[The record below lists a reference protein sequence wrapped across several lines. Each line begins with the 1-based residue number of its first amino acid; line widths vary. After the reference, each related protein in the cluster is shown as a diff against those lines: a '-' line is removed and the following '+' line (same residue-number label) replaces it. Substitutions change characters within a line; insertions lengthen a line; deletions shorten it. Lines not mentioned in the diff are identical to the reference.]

1 MRKKICFVTTISG
14 TIKAFLL
21 GLSDYL
27 VTQRDYDVTFIC
39 APDKRIDEMQSEHL
53 HFIPV
58 PMSRGMN
65 FDGLRVVTML
75 TKIFREQQFDI
86 VQYATPNAAVY
97 ASIAAKRAGIKNR
110 LYTQWGIRYMGYDG
124 GISRWL
130 FKSLEKLVCR
140 NSSVIECESFSLY
153 EFSVSEGLYPKE
165 KACVIGQ
172 GSACGVNL
180 GKAEIDKRDVWRKE
194 IRKQLG
200 ISDDAV
206 VFGYMGRI
214 TRDKGM
220 NELIAAFKKFQE
232 SNSQAVL
239 LLVGELDNESTIE
252 KELFEWAKQCS
263 KVLLPGRTPC
273 PEKFYAAMDVFCSLS
288 YREGFGLV
296 VIEAAAM
303 GLPAI
308 VTDVPGQ
315 RDTIILGVT
324 GKAVPAK
331 LVNPVVDAMR
341 FYVSHMDKTKE
352 MGKNARKNVEE
363 NYEQQGLFKL
373 LADHRD
379 MIITNA
385 R

>member
-1 MRKKICFVTTISG
+1 MRKKICFVTTIPG

-21 GLSDYL
+21 VFADYL
-27 VTQRDYDVTFIC
+27 VKQRDYDVTFIC
-39 APDKRIDEMQSEHL
+39 APDKQLEDMQTEHL

-65 FDGLRVVTML
+65 FDGLRVVNML
-75 TKIFREQQFDI
+75 TKVFRKQQFDI

-110 LYTQWGIRYMGYDG
+110 LYTQWGIRYMGYNG
-124 GISRWL
+124 GIRRWM
-130 FKSLEKLVCR
+130 FKTLEKLVCR

-165 KACVIGQ
+165 KACVIGR

-180 GKAEIDKRDVWRKE
+180 EKAEIDKRDVWRKE
-194 IRKQLG
+194 VRKQLG
-200 ISDDAV
+200 IFDDAV

-232 SNSQAVL
+232 SNGQAIL
-239 LLVGELDNESTIE
+239 LLVGELDNEGTIG
-252 KELFEWAKQCS
+252 KELFEWANECP
-263 KVLLPGRTPC
+263 KVLLPGRTSH
-273 PEKFYAAMDVFCSLS
+273 PEMFYAAMDVFCSLS

-315 RDTIILGVT
+315 RDTIIPDET
-324 GKAVPAK
+324 GKAVAAK
-331 LVNPVVDAMR
+331 QIRPVVDAMQ
-341 FYVSHMDKTKE
+341 FYVDHMDKMLE
-352 MGKNARKNVEE
+352 MGMKARKNVEE

-379 MIITNA
+379 LIITNA
-385 R
+385 E

>member
-1 MRKKICFVTTISG
+1 MRKKICFVTTISC

-21 GLSDYL
+21 GLTDYL
-27 VTQRDYDVTFIC
+27 IEQRDYDVTFIC
-39 APDKRIDEMQSEHL
+39 ATDPKLEAMQTDNL

-58 PMSRGMN
+58 QMSRGMN
-65 FDGLRVVTML
+65 LDGLRVIKQL
-75 TKIFREQQFDI
+75 TKIFKEQQFDI

-124 GISRWL
+124 GARRWV
-130 FKSLEKLVCR
+130 FKTLEKLVCR
-140 NSSVIECESFSLY
+140 KSTMIECESLSLY
-153 EFSVSEGLYPKE
+153 DFSVSEGLYPKE
-165 KACVIGQ
+165 KGCVIGQ

-180 GKAEIDKRDVWRKE
+180 EKAEIGKREILRKE
-194 IRKQLG
+194 IRDQLG
-200 ISDDAV
+200 IAEDAI

-214 TRDKGM
+214 TREKGM
-220 NELIAAFKKFQE
+220 NELIAAFKEFQE
-232 SNSQAVL
+232 NNSKAIL
-239 LLVGELDNESTIE
+239 LLVGGLDNEDTIE
-252 KELFEWAKQCS
+252 KELFDWANGCPM
-263 KVLLPGRTPC
+263 VLLPGRTAH

-296 VIEAAAM
+296 VIEAAAI

-315 RDTIILGVT
+315 RDTIIPNET
-324 GKAVPAK
+324 GIAVGAK
-331 LVNPVVDAMR
+331 QVKPVVDAMQ
-341 FYVSHMDKTKE
+341 FYANKRETMLE
-352 MGKNARKNVEE
+352 MGAKARKYVEE

-379 MIITNA
+379 QIIGNDK
-385 R
+385 

>member
-1 MRKKICFVTTISG
+1 MRKKICFVTTIPG

-21 GLSDYL
+21 GLADYL
-27 VTQRDYDVTFIC
+27 VIQRNYDVTFIC
-39 APDKRIDEMQSEHL
+39 APDKQLEGMQTEHL

-65 FDGLRVVTML
+65 FDGLRVVNML
-75 TKIFREQQFDI
+75 TKIFREQHFDI

-153 EFSVSEGLYPKE
+153 EFSVSERLYPKE

-200 ISDDAV
+200 ISDEAI

-214 TRDKGM
+214 TRDKGI
-220 NELIAAFKKFQE
+220 NELIAAFRKFQE

-239 LLVGELDNESTIE
+239 LLVGGLDNETTIE

-263 KVLLPGRTPC
+263 KVLLPGRTSFT
-273 PEKFYAAMDVFCSLS
+273 EKFYAAMDVFCSLS

-303 GLPAI
+303 ALPAI
-308 VTDVPGQ
+308 VTNVPGQ
-315 RDTIILGVT
+315 RDTIIEHET
-324 GKAVPAK
+324 GISVNAK
-331 LVNPVVDAMR
+331 EVKPVVEAMR
-341 FYVSHMDKTKE
+341 FYVSHKSETIE
-352 MGKNARKNVEE
+352 MGKKARRNVED

-379 MIITNA
+379 MIIDSTN
-385 R
+385 